1 MYPYTKKDN
10 KEMGENY
17 RPIHPLNNVS
27 RVMERLVFNHAY
39 PVIEPQIYLTC
50 MVRLVRRLI
59 KEGK

>member
-1 MYPYTKKDN
+1 
-10 KEMGENY
+10 MGENY
-17 RPIHPLNNVS
+17 RPIYPLNNVS
-27 RVMERLVFNHAY
+27 KVMERLVFNHAY